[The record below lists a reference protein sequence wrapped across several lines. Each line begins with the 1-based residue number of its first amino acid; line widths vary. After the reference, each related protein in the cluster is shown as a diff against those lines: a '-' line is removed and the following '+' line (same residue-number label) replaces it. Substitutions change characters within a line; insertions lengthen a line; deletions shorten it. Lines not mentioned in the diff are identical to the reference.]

1 MAFEIANVTYYIVR
15 IKMKKALAIAIFIS
29 CFSATLLFAQVTDVQ
44 FLEKEVDA
52 RVNVAGGLYQ
62 ADLKIIFENVTGLN
76 ANSLTISAVQVN
88 PLDLLSRFSD
98 PALISIPSQ
107 LPVLISITPTS
118 GSTLSFTGVVT
129 IDISTSN
136 LVFNQ
141 SLRLFTSPAGGSFDD
156 ITNFSGVGS
165 YRVHGTGGG
174 FSDFV
179 IVADTRNTETVI
191 QTKYTKLQDAL
202 NANSALISPI
212 TLQNLQAKYNASFVA
227 YQSGSKDQAVTNLDA
242 MIDLINSGAG
252 MSIPNIYR
260 ANDSAT
266 KNVAG
271 ELRKIAGTLIFSLR
285 L

>member
-1 MAFEIANVTYYIVR
+1 
-15 IKMKKALAIAIFIS
+15 MKKALAIAIFVS
-29 CFSATLLFAQVTDVQ
+29 CFSTALLFAQVTDVQ

-76 ANSLTISAVQVN
+76 PNSLTISAAQID
-88 PLDLLSRFSD
+88 PMDLLSRLSD
-98 PALISIPSQ
+98 PALISIPGQ
-107 LPVLISITPTS
+107 FPVLITITPTA

-136 LVFNQ
+136 LTFNS
-141 SLRLFTSPAGGSFDD
+141 SLRLFTSPSGGSFYD

-179 IVADTRNTETVI
+179 IVTDVRNAETVI
-191 QTKYTKLQDAL
+191 QSKFTALQDAL
-202 NANSALISPI
+202 NSNASLISPI
-212 TLQNLQAKYNASFVA
+212 TLQNLQSKYNAALTA
-227 YQSGSKDQAVTNLDA
+227 YQSGSKDQSVTNLNA
-242 MIDLINSGAG
+242 MIDFINSGAG
-252 MSIPNIYR
+252 TSIPNTYS
-260 ANDSAT
+260 ANDPAT

-271 ELRKIAGTLIFSLR
+271 ELRKRAGTLIFSLR